1 MRLKKS
7 SCFVPQF
14 LLFFGPVL
22 FKLVRNPSGSALLS
36 PPETRGASVGAEA
49 TLRTRRSG
57 YWVVFN
63 NYLINCERRRRG
75 PPLLCQQCCSGTQ
88 LKANCA
94 SLMLQ
99 LDGLPTG
106 AGGKAELCP
115 DPAVR
120 LSGPMMEL
128 QILQEA
134 LKVEI
139 QVHQKLVAQMKQDT
153 ENADLKKQL
162 HELQAKITALSEK
175 QKKVVEQLR
184 KEILVKQDPESKLPV
199 HGPPGGGDH
208 KLGSQPMGG
217 DNKQAGL
224 LTLTVTPVLTK
235 TIPLVLKAAATPTL
249 PAAVLPQRT
258 PAVAMVTTAISKS
271 DSMNAPINL
280 QVTGKPTNQISEPVR
295 LVVQAT
301 ANSSAQP
308 IKVPQ
313 FVPPP
318 RLTPRP
324 SLQPQVRPKSV
335 PVTNVAIAPAPPPM
349 MAAPALHQ
357 RPVMVAA
364 KIGPSSVTPIHQLR
378 ILNGQTPPTTLTG
391 IVITTSARLNTAP
404 HGATQP
410 IGSPAP
416 PPPSS
421 TQPISSLDAA
431 KMVKLVG
438 GRELKT
444 VVSTPSLT
452 PPPRQKREDNPQKLA
467 FMVSLGLVTYDH
479 LEEIQSRRQERKRR
493 TTANPVYSGA
503 VFEPERKRS
512 AVSYLNSPL
521 HQGTR
526 KRGRPPKHTN
536 VPELCSL
543 TPTPPS
549 ITAPDQPSPAPP
561 AHTLPLPSPASG
573 DGDVH
578 EDFCTVC
585 RRSGQL
591 LMCDTCSRVYHL
603 DCLDPP
609 LKTIPKG
616 MWICPKCQDQ
626 ILKKEEAIPWPG
638 TLAIVH
644 SYIAYKEA
652 KEEEKQKLMK
662 WSSELKMEREQLEQR
677 VKQLNNSI
685 TKYMENKNNMLA
697 RQKEMSQALEK
708 VKHLV
713 RLIQAFNYNKAL
725 LETEPIV
732 PTVQVPAMQVPA
744 VQVPAVQVPTA
755 QVPTELVPTA
765 QVPTELVPTELV
777 PTAQVPTALVP
788 TAQVPSVLVP
798 SVQVPSVLVP
808 SVQVPSAL
816 VPSVQVPSALVPSVQ
831 VSSMQVSSTLP
842 TVQVSSALLHTAQLA
857 SAQLPSAQL
866 ATAQVPTAQ
875 VPTAQVPT
883 AQVLTVQVPTA
894 QFPNSQFPVAQVP
907 VAQVPVAQVPVAQV
921 PVAQVP
927 VAQVPVAQVPVAQV
941 PVAQFPVA
949 QVPVAQVVP
958 HAQVAPVKQAIPTAQ
973 VPTAQV
979 FVAEVTTRLVPVAEV
994 PATQVPATEV
1004 QPPVE
1009 TEAGVPPAEPPVVA
1023 VESGEAA
1030 VAAPRPSAV
1039 ARPAEQEE
1047 VRDPIPQIH
1056 AETSGACPEEDDP
1069 QGPGGPAVETKAGPG
1084 GSKAAATTNGTA
1096 ESAAHGAGAAPR
1108 AEGTSGACG
1117 ASEAA
1122 PEVEATDGNNS
1133 KTSGSRRPPLL
1144 DPLCTLDTKK

>member
-1 MRLKKS
+1 
-7 SCFVPQF
+7 
-14 LLFFGPVL
+14 
-22 FKLVRNPSGSALLS
+22 
-36 PPETRGASVGAEA
+36 
-49 TLRTRRSG
+49 
-57 YWVVFN
+57 
-63 NYLINCERRRRG
+63 
-75 PPLLCQQCCSGTQ
+75 
-88 LKANCA
+88 
-94 SLMLQ
+94 
-99 LDGLPTG
+99 
-106 AGGKAELCP
+106 
-115 DPAVR
+115 
-120 LSGPMMEL
+120 
-128 QILQEA
+128 
-134 LKVEI
+134 
-139 QVHQKLVAQMKQDT
+139 MKQDT

-295 LVVQAT
+295 LVV
-301 ANSSAQP
+301 
-308 IKVPQ
+308 
-313 FVPPP
+313 
-318 RLTPRP
+318 
-324 SLQPQVRPKSV
+324 RPKSV

-431 KMVKLVG
+431 KVG
-438 GRELKT
+438 KRTEDTKHD
-444 VVSTPSLT
+444 VSAPPSAWSPGPSHWSSPTHSCFL
-452 PPPRQKREDNPQKLA
+452 
-467 FMVSLGLVTYDH
+467 S
-479 LEEIQSRRQERKRR
+479 EIQSRRQERKRR

-732 PTVQVPAMQVPA
+732 PTVQVPAV
-744 VQVPAVQVPTA
+744 
-755 QVPTELVPTA
+755 
-765 QVPTELVPTELV
+765 LV

-788 TAQVPSVLVP
+788 T
-798 SVQVPSVLVP
+798 VQVPTALVP
-808 SVQVPSAL
+808 TVQVPTAL
-816 VPSVQVPSALVPSVQ
+816 VPSVQVPTALVPSMQVPTALVPSVQ
-831 VSSMQVSSTLP
+831 VPTALVPSVQVPTALVPSVQVCSALP
-842 TVQVSSALLHTAQLA
+842 TVQVSSTLLHTAQLP

-866 ATAQVPTAQ
+866 PSAQLPNAQLPTAQ
-875 VPTAQVPT
+875 PPTAQPPTAQPPTAQPPTAQVPT

-894 QFPNSQFPVAQVP
+894 QFPNSQVP
-907 VAQVPVAQVPVAQV
+907 VAQVPVAQVPVVQV

-927 VAQVPVAQVPVAQV
+927 VAQVVPL
-941 PVAQFPVA
+941 
-949 QVPVAQVVP
+949 
-958 HAQVAPVKQAIPTAQ
+958 AQVAPVKQAIPTAQ
-973 VPTAQV
+973 VPTALV

-1009 TEAGVPPAEPPVVA
+1009 TEASVPPAEPPAVA

-1056 AETSGACPEEDDP
+1056 VETSGARPEEDDP

-1084 GSKAAATTNGTA
+1084 GSEAAATTNGTA

-1133 KTSGSRRPPLL
+1133 KTSASRRPPLL

>member
-224 LTLTVTPVLTK
+224 LVSPPVQPGLPTGQLQQTLTVTPVLTK

-444 VVSTPSLT
+444 VVSTPSVT

-526 KRGRPPKHTN
+526 KRAN
-536 VPELCSL
+536 EDSL
-543 TPTPPS
+543 S
-549 ITAPDQPSPAPP
+549 
-561 AHTLPLPSPASG
+561 
-573 DGDVH
+573 
-578 EDFCTVC
+578 
-585 RRSGQL
+585 
-591 LMCDTCSRVYHL
+591 
-603 DCLDPP
+603 
-609 LKTIPKG
+609 K
-616 MWICPKCQDQ
+616 

-732 PTVQVPAMQVPA
+732 PTVQVPAV
-744 VQVPAVQVPTA
+744 
-755 QVPTELVPTA
+755 
-765 QVPTELVPTELV
+765 LV

-788 TAQVPSVLVP
+788 T
-798 SVQVPSVLVP
+798 VQVPTALVP
-808 SVQVPSAL
+808 TVQVPTAL
-816 VPSVQVPSALVPSVQ
+816 VPSVQVPTALVPSMQVPTALVPSVQ
-831 VSSMQVSSTLP
+831 VPTALVPSVQVPTALVPSVQVCSALP
-842 TVQVSSALLHTAQLA
+842 TVQVSSTLLHTAQLP

-866 ATAQVPTAQ
+866 PSAQLPNAQLPTAQ
-875 VPTAQVPT
+875 PPTAQPPTAQPPTAQPPTAQVPT

-894 QFPNSQFPVAQVP
+894 QFPNSQVP
-907 VAQVPVAQVPVAQV
+907 VAQVPVAQVPVVQV

-927 VAQVPVAQVPVAQV
+927 VAQVVPL
-941 PVAQFPVA
+941 
-949 QVPVAQVVP
+949 
-958 HAQVAPVKQAIPTAQ
+958 AQVAPVKQAIPTAQ
-973 VPTAQV
+973 VPTALV

-1009 TEAGVPPAEPPVVA
+1009 TEASVPPAEPPAVA

-1056 AETSGACPEEDDP
+1056 VETSGARPEEDDP

-1084 GSKAAATTNGTA
+1084 GSEAAATTNGTA

-1133 KTSGSRRPPLL
+1133 KTSASRRPPLL

>member
-1 MRLKKS
+1 
-7 SCFVPQF
+7 
-14 LLFFGPVL
+14 
-22 FKLVRNPSGSALLS
+22 
-36 PPETRGASVGAEA
+36 
-49 TLRTRRSG
+49 
-57 YWVVFN
+57 
-63 NYLINCERRRRG
+63 
-75 PPLLCQQCCSGTQ
+75 
-88 LKANCA
+88 
-94 SLMLQ
+94 
-99 LDGLPTG
+99 
-106 AGGKAELCP
+106 
-115 DPAVR
+115 
-120 LSGPMMEL
+120 
-128 QILQEA
+128 
-134 LKVEI
+134 
-139 QVHQKLVAQMKQDT
+139 MKQDT

-295 LVVQAT
+295 LVV
-301 ANSSAQP
+301 
-308 IKVPQ
+308 
-313 FVPPP
+313 
-318 RLTPRP
+318 
-324 SLQPQVRPKSV
+324 RPKSV

-431 KMVKLVG
+431 KVG
-438 GRELKT
+438 KRTEDTKHD
-444 VVSTPSLT
+444 VSAPPSAWSPGPSHWSSPTHSCFL
-452 PPPRQKREDNPQKLA
+452 
-467 FMVSLGLVTYDH
+467 S
-479 LEEIQSRRQERKRR
+479 EIQSRRQERKRR

-573 DGDVH
+573 D
-578 EDFCTVC
+578 
-585 RRSGQL
+585 
-591 LMCDTCSRVYHL
+591 
-603 DCLDPP
+603 
-609 LKTIPKG
+609 
-616 MWICPKCQDQ
+616 

-732 PTVQVPAMQVPA
+732 PTVQVPAV
-744 VQVPAVQVPTA
+744 
-755 QVPTELVPTA
+755 
-765 QVPTELVPTELV
+765 LV

-788 TAQVPSVLVP
+788 T
-798 SVQVPSVLVP
+798 VQVPTALVP
-808 SVQVPSAL
+808 TVQVPTAL
-816 VPSVQVPSALVPSVQ
+816 VPSVQVPTALVPSMQVPTALVPSVQ
-831 VSSMQVSSTLP
+831 VPTALVPSVQVPTALVPSVQVCSALP
-842 TVQVSSALLHTAQLA
+842 TVQVSSTLLHTAQLP

-866 ATAQVPTAQ
+866 PSAQLPNAQLPTAQ
-875 VPTAQVPT
+875 PPTAQPPTAQPPTAQPPTAQVPT

-894 QFPNSQFPVAQVP
+894 QFPNSQVP
-907 VAQVPVAQVPVAQV
+907 VAQVPVAQVPVVQV

-927 VAQVPVAQVPVAQV
+927 VAQVVPL
-941 PVAQFPVA
+941 
-949 QVPVAQVVP
+949 
-958 HAQVAPVKQAIPTAQ
+958 AQVAPVKQAIPTAQ
-973 VPTAQV
+973 VPTALV

-1009 TEAGVPPAEPPVVA
+1009 TEASVPPAEPPAVA

-1056 AETSGACPEEDDP
+1056 VETSGARPEEDDP

-1084 GSKAAATTNGTA
+1084 GSEAAATTNGTA

-1133 KTSGSRRPPLL
+1133 KTSASRRPPLL

>member
-1 MRLKKS
+1 MPPKCRLRAETDLWCLS
-7 SCFVPQF
+7 VTWCLSGGD
-14 LLFFGPVL
+14 L
-22 FKLVRNPSGSALLS
+22 SGSPLVVSLNVSPLVVSLS
-36 PPETRGASVGAEA
+36 VTETRGASVGAEA

-224 LTLTVTPVLTK
+224 LVSPPVQPGLPTGQLQQTLTVTPVLTK

-295 LVVQAT
+295 LV
-301 ANSSAQP
+301 
-308 IKVPQ
+308 
-313 FVPPP
+313 
-318 RLTPRP
+318 
-324 SLQPQVRPKSV
+324 VRPKSV

-444 VVSTPSLT
+444 VVSTPSVT

-526 KRGRPPKHTN
+526 KRAN
-536 VPELCSL
+536 EDSL
-543 TPTPPS
+543 S
-549 ITAPDQPSPAPP
+549 
-561 AHTLPLPSPASG
+561 
-573 DGDVH
+573 
-578 EDFCTVC
+578 
-585 RRSGQL
+585 
-591 LMCDTCSRVYHL
+591 
-603 DCLDPP
+603 
-609 LKTIPKG
+609 K
-616 MWICPKCQDQ
+616 

-744 VQVPAVQVPTA
+744 V
-755 QVPTELVPTA
+755 
-765 QVPTELVPTELV
+765 LV

-788 TAQVPSVLVP
+788 TVQVPTALVPTAQVPT
-798 SVQVPSVLVP
+798 
-808 SVQVPSAL
+808 AL
-816 VPSVQVPSALVPSVQ
+816 VPSVQVPTALVPSMQVPTALVPTALVPSVQ
-831 VSSMQVSSTLP
+831 VPTALVPSVQVPTALVPSVQVCSALP
-842 TVQVSSALLHTAQLA
+842 TVQVSSTLLHTAQLP

-866 ATAQVPTAQ
+866 PSAQLPNAQLPTAQ
-875 VPTAQVPT
+875 PPTAQPPTAQPPTAQPPTAQVPT

-894 QFPNSQFPVAQVP
+894 QFPNSQVP
-907 VAQVPVAQVPVAQV
+907 VAQVPVAQVPVV
-921 PVAQVP
+921 
-927 VAQVPVAQVPVAQV
+927 
-941 PVAQFPVA
+941 

-958 HAQVAPVKQAIPTAQ
+958 LAQVAPVKQAIPTAQ

-1009 TEAGVPPAEPPVVA
+1009 TEASVPPAEPPAVA

-1056 AETSGACPEEDDP
+1056 AETSGARPEEDDP

-1084 GSKAAATTNGTA
+1084 GSEAAATTNGTA

-1133 KTSGSRRPPLL
+1133 KTSASRRPPLL

>member
-444 VVSTPSLT
+444 VVSTPSVT

-732 PTVQVPAMQVPA
+732 PTVQVPAV
-744 VQVPAVQVPTA
+744 
-755 QVPTELVPTA
+755 
-765 QVPTELVPTELV
+765 LV

-788 TAQVPSVLVP
+788 T
-798 SVQVPSVLVP
+798 VQVPTALVP
-808 SVQVPSAL
+808 TVQVPTAL
-816 VPSVQVPSALVPSVQ
+816 VPSVQVPTALVPSMQVPTALVPSVQ
-831 VSSMQVSSTLP
+831 VPTALVPSVQVPTALVPSVQVCSALP
-842 TVQVSSALLHTAQLA
+842 TVQVSSTLLHTAQLP

-866 ATAQVPTAQ
+866 PSAQLPNAQLPTAQ
-875 VPTAQVPT
+875 PPTAQPPTAQPPTAQPPTAQVPT

-894 QFPNSQFPVAQVP
+894 QFPNSQVP
-907 VAQVPVAQVPVAQV
+907 VAQVPVAQVPVVQV

-927 VAQVPVAQVPVAQV
+927 VAQVVPL
-941 PVAQFPVA
+941 
-949 QVPVAQVVP
+949 
-958 HAQVAPVKQAIPTAQ
+958 AQVAPVKQAIPTAQ
-973 VPTAQV
+973 VPTALV

-1009 TEAGVPPAEPPVVA
+1009 TEASVPPAEPPAVA

-1056 AETSGACPEEDDP
+1056 VETSGARPEEDDP

-1084 GSKAAATTNGTA
+1084 GSEAAATTNGTA

-1133 KTSGSRRPPLL
+1133 KTSASRRPPLL